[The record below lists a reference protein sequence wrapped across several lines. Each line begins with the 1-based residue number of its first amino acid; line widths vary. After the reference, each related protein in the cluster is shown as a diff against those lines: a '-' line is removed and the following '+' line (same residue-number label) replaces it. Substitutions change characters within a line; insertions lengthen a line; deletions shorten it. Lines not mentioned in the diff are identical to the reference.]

1 MTVLPCSDGITA
13 LPGAQWLTEVLAWVP
28 DGVDPWVWL
37 APDEDD
43 APAMVAWY
51 EQHRFTARGE
61 NGIEQAWR
69 QMVDWAREQPEGT
82 CPPGFPGRIGR
93 SQRHLDDGCLR
104 PWVHGSCAR
113 MVA

>member
-43 APAMVAWY
+43 APAMKLIAAMRN
-51 EQHRFTARGE
+51 QFGGHA
-61 NGIEQAWR
+61 
-69 QMVDWAREQPEGT
+69 
-82 CPPGFPGRIGR
+82 
-93 SQRHLDDGCLR
+93 
-104 PWVHGSCAR
+104 VHNS
-113 MVA
+113 